1 MTDEQ
6 KDEIREAARE
16 VVREYHSTD
25 DVHVDPDAE
34 IIPAGDPGYWVSAWI
49 FVRKPE
55 EENE

>member
-6 KDEIREAARE
+6 KDQIREAARE

-25 DVHVDPDAE
+25 DVQVDPDADV
-34 IIPAGDPGYWVSAWI
+34 IGAGDPGYWVAAWI